1 MTSKIAAAHRPV
13 AQPVT
18 YPARVATYGLSSA
31 EAARRL
37 EQRGPAEP
45 PAGALTYRSIV
56 LRNVLTLFNLVL
68 AACAVALIA
77 TGQLADLLFAGVLV
91 VNSGI
96 GIVQEIR
103 AKRALDRLALLAAP
117 RARVVRDNAETTVG
131 VDDVV
136 VGDAIVLRPG
146 DQVVADGRLL
156 EARGLQVDESILTGE
171 SDPDARRAGEE
182 LQSGS
187 FCVAGSGIYE
197 AQRVGADSY
206 ANELTGVARE
216 DTRELSPLQLAIN
229 RLLRLMVAVM
239 IPISALLLYAL
250 HVHAVPTREA
260 VSTAVAGIV
269 SLVPEGL
276 VLLASLVF
284 AVAAVRVG
292 RRGALVQRLPAVEA
306 LAGLDVVCLDK
317 TGTLTDGTLAVEEI
331 VPLSG
336 VDERTAQA
344 LLSAFAAS
352 LGARNPT
359 ADALAAHLGGAP
371 RPVRLEVPFSSRWK
385 WSGIAFADGTELVL
399 GAPEVLVRAEA
410 DRALAHEVSVRQ
422 DRRLRVLLF
431 GRTGGLSEPEG
442 DREPQLPGVAPLAL
456 IALSERMRPDAA
468 STIAYLHR
476 AGVEVK
482 IISGDGPATVA
493 AVARAAGV
501 ETEGRVMI
509 GAELPK
515 DASALRQCA
524 LRNTVFARV
533 QPEHKRQL
541 VAALRRGGRHVGMVG
556 DGVNDVPALKECD
569 VAVAL
574 GSGSQLAKGVA
585 DVVLLRESFESIPF
599 AIEEGRKILRNV
611 QRVTKLF
618 VTKSVFAA
626 VLILTVGVGGGSYPF
641 LPRQLSLAAAITVG
655 IPAFLLALAPAAQ
668 APPKA
673 FMRDV
678 AEFAIPAGV
687 VLGFAVLLGHGLVH
701 TSIGRS
707 ARQSETTSLTIL
719 TFVGLYLVLVLESG
733 SMRRSRVRGA
743 LVPLLVGL
751 LAVGYLVILSIPT
764 LRGAFALGAPSGLPI
779 VVSIVCTVFAI
790 GALGVLGLS
799 LTRPGGE
806 EVHVVPFW
814 RRART

>member
-1 MTSKIAAAHRPV
+1 
-13 AQPVT
+13 VT
-18 YPARVATYGLSSA
+18 TYGLSSA

-37 EQRGPAEP
+37 ELRGPSQ
-45 PAGALTYRSIV
+45 PAVGSLTYRAIIR
-56 LRNVLTLFNLVL
+56 RNLLTLFNFVL

-96 GIVQEIR
+96 GIVQEVR

-117 RARVVRDNAETTVG
+117 RARVVRDNAERTVG

-136 VGDAIVLRPG
+136 VGDAILLRPG

-171 SDPDARRAGEE
+171 SDPDARRAGDE

-197 AQRVGADSY
+197 AERVGADAY
-206 ANELTGVARE
+206 ANELTGLARE
-216 DTRELSPLQLAIN
+216 DRRELSPLQLAIN
-229 RLLRLMVAVM
+229 RLLRLMVALM

-250 HVHAVPTREA
+250 HVHAIPTREA

-284 AVAAVRVG
+284 AVAAARVG

-317 TGTLTDGTLAVEEI
+317 TGTLTDGTLAVQEI

-336 VDERTAQA
+336 ADGRDVQE
-344 LLSAFAAS
+344 LLGAFAGS

-359 ADALAAHLGGAP
+359 ADALHAQLSGTP
-371 RPVRLEVPFSSRWK
+371 RTVRLEVPFSSRWK
-385 WSGIAFADGTELVL
+385 WSGIAFDDGTELVL
-399 GAPEVLVRAEA
+399 GAPEVLVRAGS
-410 DRALAHEVSVRQ
+410 DPALAREIESRQ
-422 DRRLRVLLF
+422 EQRLRVLLF
-431 GRTGGLSEPEG
+431 ARTRGLIEPEG
-442 DREPQLPGVAPLAL
+442 DDEPRLPESSPLAL
-456 IALSERMRPDAA
+456 LALSERMRPDAA
-468 STIAYLHR
+468 RTVAYLR
-476 AGVEVK
+476 REGVEVK
-482 IISGDGPATVA
+482 IISGDGAATVA
-493 AVARAAGV
+493 AVARAAGI
-501 ETEGRVMI
+501 ETNGRVTT
-509 GAELPK
+509 GAELPEE
-515 DASALRQCA
+515 ASALRRSA
-524 LRNTVFARV
+524 LDNAVFARV
-533 QPEHKRQL
+533 QPEHKRLL
-541 VAALRRGGRHVGMVG
+541 VAALRRGGRRVGMVG

-585 DVVLLRESFESIPF
+585 DVVLVSESFEAIPF

-611 QRVTKLF
+611 QRVAKLF
-618 VTKSVFAA
+618 VAKSVFAA

-668 APPKA
+668 ARPKP

-678 AEFAIPAGV
+678 AGFAIPAGV
-687 VLGFAVLLGHGLVH
+687 VLGLAVLLGHGLVH

-707 ARQSETTSLTIL
+707 PAESQTTSMTIL
-719 TFVGLYLVLVLESG
+719 VFVGLYLVLVLESG

-751 LAVGYLVILSIPT
+751 LALSYLIVLSFPS
-764 LRGAFALGAPSGLPI
+764 LRTAFALGTPSGLPI
-779 VVSIVCTVFAI
+779 VVSIVCTTFAI
-790 GALGVLGLS
+790 GALGLLGLS

-806 EVHVVPFW
+806 QVQVVRFW
-814 RRART
+814 RRARS